1 MYLNTTDEKTI
12 KREWQTLISA
22 DIIDITV
29 NVRWIT
35 PKICIPDD
43 NADEQVVA
51 TFKKM
56 TCTDFWNIDTK
67 SAVYEQNDEFNEKIK
82 ETDFQEFRYQMVQ
95 NMLRKI
101 SLFELD
107 LDDEG
112 KLTKDSLRKIMKL
125 SAPLLSSIVSQYYA
139 TINITDD
146 DEETIT
152 KQAAI
157 LFGKN
162 SHGVENACEAV
173 SLFCTLGN
181 FWEKFGINRFDLKSL
196 SYKEYVMLRLML
208 SKETQVNAAAHRTEY
223 NRSRSKVSMGGP
235 AVQSRATVVPDR
247 GQ

>member
-1 MYLNTTDEKTI
+1 MYLNTTDNDIVKH
-12 KREWQTLISA
+12 EWQTLISA
-22 DIIDITV
+22 DTIDITV

-43 NADEQVVA
+43 NSDEQVFA

-67 SAVYEQNDEFNEKIK
+67 SAIYEQNYEFNDKVK
-82 ETDFQEFRYQMVQ
+82 ETDFQEFRYQIVQ

-112 KLTKDSLRKIMKL
+112 KLTKDSLRKVMKL

-139 TINITDD
+139 TINVADD

-152 KQAAI
+152 KQAAT

-162 SHGVENACEAV
+162 SSGVENACEAV

-196 SYKEYVMLRLML
+196 SYKEYMMLRLML
-208 SKETQVNAAAHRTEY
+208 SKETQVNAAAHRTEH
-223 NRSRSKVSMGGP
+223 NRSRSKISMGGP
-235 AVQSRATVVPDR
+235 AVQSRATIVPDR